1 MALICLKMLIMSKHS
16 PADYRFHANSL
27 DDEELAIPVWAWLLA
42 IAVISLVL
50 IVR

>member
-1 MALICLKMLIMSKHS
+1 MSKHH
-16 PADYRFHANSL
+16 PAGYRLHTNSL
-27 DDEELAIPVWAWLLA
+27 DDEELVIPVWAWLLA

>member
-1 MALICLKMLIMSKHS
+1 MSKHYS
-16 PADYRFHANSL
+16 TNYRADANYL

-42 IAVISLVL
+42 TVVILLVL